1 MKTAIAC
8 LCAAWSI
15 TTGLTEAAAQDYPTR
30 AIQMVVPYAA
40 GGPPTWPRAKLL
52 ELLSPATRPAGCDR
66 DRGGGGGIP
75 GTEAVA
81 GAKPD
86 GHTLLVGATGPLVVS
101 PAVRKLNYQVDK
113 DLKPIAEIWRSSQL
127 LAVNPKLGVKSA
139 AKLRLCQE
147 EPGQGHH
154 RDRRH
159 RHAAASPHGADQP
172 RTGVELVHVP
182 YRGTAAA
189 LPNVLGGQI
198 DAIIGDVSVIAPN
211 VKSGALVA
219 LAVTAP
225 ERSPLLPNVPTM
237 AQSGYPSLVAESW
250 YGLMAP
256 AAVPDAVMKKLVS
269 AVQDLAERP
278 LIPGGVAA
286 ARCSRGGDVTRC
298 VQCPSQRR
306 DEEIGAALRAPPA
319 SSSAV
324 TAFVGEGSI
333 P

>member
-15 TTGLTEAAAQDYPTR
+15 TTGLTGAAAQDYPTR

-40 GGPPTWPRAKLL
+40 GGPTDLAARKVA
-52 ELLSPATRPAGCDR
+52 ELLAPRLGQPVVIEN
-66 DRGGGGGIP
+66 RGGGGGIP

-101 PAVRKLNYQVDK
+101 PSVRKLSYQVDK

-127 LAVNPKLGVKSA
+127 LAVNPKLGVKSVA
-139 AKLRLCQE
+139 DFLAYAKKNPAKVTIGTAGIGTLPHLLMVLINQE
-147 EPGQGHH
+147 
-154 RDRRH
+154 
-159 RHAAASPHGADQP
+159 
-172 RTGVELVHVP
+172 TGVELVHVP

-225 ERSPLLPNVPTM
+225 ERSPLLPDVPTM
-237 AQSGYPSLVAESW
+237 AQSGHPSLVAESW

-256 AAVPDAVMKKLVS
+256 AAIPATVMKKLVP
-269 AVQDLAERP
+269 AVQASLKDPSFQAALQQQGARV
-278 LIPGGVAA
+278 VAITPDTFGA
-286 ARCSRGGDVTRC
+286 HL
-298 VQCPSQRR
+298 R
-306 DEEIGAALRAPPA
+306 DEMKKWGPVARAAGLK
-319 SSSAV
+319 
-324 TAFVGEGSI
+324 
-333 P
+333 

>member
-15 TTGLTEAAAQDYPTR
+15 TTGLTGAAAQDYPTR

-40 GGPPTWPRAKLL
+40 GGPTDLAARKVA
-52 ELLSPATRPAGCDR
+52 ELLSPRLGQAVVIEN
-66 DRGGGGGIP
+66 RGGGGGIP

-127 LAVNPKLGVKSA
+127 LAVNPKLGVKSVA
-139 AKLRLCQE
+139 DFLAYAKKNPAKVTIGTAGIGTLPHLLMVLINQE
-147 EPGQGHH
+147 
-154 RDRRH
+154 
-159 RHAAASPHGADQP
+159 
-172 RTGVELVHVP
+172 TGVELVHVP

-237 AQSGYPSLVAESW
+237 AQSGHPSLVAESW

-269 AVQDLAERP
+269 AVQDSLK
-278 LIPGGVAA
+278 
-286 ARCSRGGDVTRC
+286 D
-298 VQCPSQRR
+298 PSFQ
-306 DEEIGAALRAPPA
+306 AALQQQGARVVATSPDAFNAHLKDETKKWGPVARAA
-319 SSSAV
+319 
-324 TAFVGEGSI
+324 GLK
-333 P
+333 